1 MSYKGEITMSIN
13 KVILS
18 GNLTRDP
25 DVKYTQSGTAVA
37 TFSIAVNDGYGD
49 NQKTYYPNIVVWGKT
64 AETVGKNL
72 TKGSKVG
79 VVGKLTSRSYE
90 SNGQKKYITEV
101 VADMYGGIEFLGSKK
116 QSQSNE
122 IDMTEPIPF

>member
-1 MSYKGEITMSIN
+1 MN
-13 KVILS
+13 KVILT
-18 GNLTRDP
+18 GNLTNNPQVRF
-25 DVKYTQSGTAVA
+25 TQSGTAVA

-90 SNGQKKYITEV
+90 SNGQKKYITEI

-116 QSQSNE
+116 ESQSNE
-122 IDMTEPIPF
+122 IDSEEVPF